1 MAIFLTVLAEL
12 EACSFR
18 NKSSEE
24 TAAHMKPLLEK
35 YLRLDHN
42 SSGSTQLALQR
53 QKDHYSHF
61 ILRLAFASTED
72 LRRRFARVETML
84 FRLRLA
90 AEDTKD
96 RNKFVESLNLD
107 WEMVSEDE
115 KRELATQLS
124 SASNYGWKGV
134 APEDETWCK
143 VDWERVPDL
152 VEGRRVYLKA
162 GMAYVPSKEQSSMV
176 LAEFT
181 SRLERALEVSIEHGP
196 CRQLVYFSKPI
207 SHSSPPAHF
216 HDLTKTIASRLS
228 SIISPKT
235 LSLLMLLTR
244 ADQANCPP
252 EPRSLR
258 ATSTL
263 CLSTS
268 QHACLTC
275 TDHCAET
282 HT

>member
-1 MAIFLTVLAEL
+1 
-12 EACSFR
+12 
-18 NKSSEE
+18 
-24 TAAHMKPLLEK
+24 MKPLLEK

-42 SSGSTQLALQR
+42 STGSTQLALQR

-115 KRELATQLS
+115 RRELATQLS

-134 APEDETWCK
+134 PPEDETWCK

-181 SRLERALEVSIEHGP
+181 SRLERALEVSIECGP
-196 CRQLVYFSKPI
+196 CRQLLHFADPI
-207 SHSSPPAHF
+207 SRSLPPAHF
-216 HDLTKTIASRLS
+216 HDLMKTIA
-228 SIISPKT
+228 
-235 LSLLMLLTR
+235 
-244 ADQANCPP
+244 
-252 EPRSLR
+252 
-258 ATSTL
+258 
-263 CLSTS
+263 
-268 QHACLTC
+268 
-275 TDHCAET
+275 
-282 HT
+282 